1 MSNEIMSEEE
11 AMASL
16 LEDIYGGSVPNE
28 ENAETNL
35 TPQEHQQEEVQEHP
49 QEIQS
54 VDANESQTNETNESQ
69 VVPVQ
74 TAPVDT
80 NKELIDRLM
89 QMQEQQ
95 IQQNQMLVQEL
106 QKKEQQEPQLSEEEL
121 AMQELK
127 TRLGLDKVEQENQ
140 ILKQQLEQVLKA
152 SDERAKQEAIMQQ
165 QMQMQE
171 QIRIEVNNFKKDFPD
186 VKEETVM
193 EYIKLQPK
201 EVQHQ
206 FDTPQG
212 WRMIASILK
221 SQAKPV
227 NIPDAMTTTQ
237 SSSEAVVAPSSRK
250 RAGESVSDTDL
261 AMELLGLTK

>member
-1 MSNEIMSEEE
+1 MSNEMLNEDE
-11 AMASL
+11 ALASL
-16 LEDIYGGSVPNE
+16 IDEIYGSSEPQE
-28 ENAETNL
+28 ENAEVNL
-35 TPQEHQQEEVQEHP
+35 APQEHQQEQP
-49 QEIQS
+49 S
-54 VDANESQTNETNESQ
+54 VDANESNEVP

-95 IQQNQMLVQEL
+95 QQQNQMLIQEL
-106 QKKEQQEPQLSEEEL
+106 AKAKEEVPQLSEEEM

-140 ILKQQLEQVLKA
+140 MLKQQLEQVLKA
-152 SDERAKQEAIMQQ
+152 TDERAKQEAIAQQ
-165 QMQMQE
+165 QAQFQE
-171 QIRIEVNNFKKDFPD
+171 TMRTEVNNFKKDFPD
-186 VKEETVM
+186 VKEETIM
-193 EYIKLQPK
+193 DYIKLQPK

-221 SQAKPV
+221 TQAQPV
-227 NIPDAMTTTQ
+227 NVPDAITTTQ
-237 SSSEAVVAPSSRK
+237 SSSAATASASSRK

>member
-1 MSNEIMSEEE
+1 MSIDTEDE
-11 AMASL
+11 ALASL
-16 LEDIYGGSVPNE
+16 LEDIYGSDVPSE

-49 QEIQS
+49 QEQQS
-54 VDANESQTNETNESQ
+54 VDANESQANEINEAQ

-95 IQQNQMLVQEL
+95 MQQNQMLVQEL
-106 QKKEQQEPQLSEEEL
+106 AKAKEEVPQLSEEEL

-140 ILKQQLEQVLKA
+140 MLRQQLEQVLKA
-152 SDERAKQEAIMQQ
+152 TDERAKQEAIMQQ
-165 QMQMQE
+165 QMQFQE
-171 QIRIEVNNFKKDFPD
+171 QMRVEVNNFRKEFPD

-193 EYIKLQPK
+193 DFIKLQPK
-201 EVQHQ
+201 EAQHQ

-221 SQAKPV
+221 SQAQPANV
-227 NIPDAMTTTQ
+227 PDAMTTTQ
-237 SSSEAVVAPSSRK
+237 SSSAATVSASSRK
-250 RAGESVSDTDL
+250 KAGESVSDTDL